1 MAKGAFRNAE
11 EAADSTSVFEMTDAV
26 EMPEL
31 QEGVMPDVTGFGAR
45 DAVAALESLG
55 LKVRLVGRGLVQKQ
69 NIAAGAHLTDGQTV
83 TLSLS
88 DK

>member
-1 MAKGAFRNAE
+1 
-11 EAADSTSVFEMTDAV
+11 
-26 EMPEL
+26 
-31 QEGVMPDVTGFGAR
+31 MPDVTGRGAR
-45 DAVAALESLG
+45 DAVAVLEALG

-69 NIAAGAHLTDGQTV
+69 NIAAGTHLSEGQTV